1 MPAAMPFRL
10 DGRPRALDPRPPQ
23 AVGAGTQPA
32 GARHRIMVVDD
43 DADVRNTMA
52 RMLRSFGHDV
62 EIAADGLD
70 GLAKL
75 ALNPDLVMLD
85 ADMPGLDGFDVT
97 SRIRNDPTWAD
108 LPIVMITGLNNRVAR
123 LRAIEAGVN
132 DFITKP
138 VDLAEL
144 RLRTT
149 WLLRMKDSTDRLRES
164 ERALEAQVAARTAA
178 LRIAL
183 ERSAAAER
191 ETYRAHLDSIRRLV
205 VAAEYRD
212 HDTAMHI
219 ERIGRYSALIGER
232 LGLPPGRQE
241 VLRHA
246 ASLHDI
252 GKIGVPD
259 AILRKPGPL
268 DEAERRLM
276 QKHTIIGARILEGSL
291 SDVLRVGSEI
301 ALTHH
306 ERWDGAGYPHRLAG
320 RAIPLHGRICAVSD
334 VFDALTTDRPYRA
347 AVPVDTVFAM
357 LEAERGRQFDPDVLD
372 AFLADR
378 DEVVAIRRELMTH
391 QGVVQHAPI
400 AGAA

>member
-1 MPAAMPFRL
+1 MPATLAL
-10 DGRPRALDPRPPQ
+10 RPDHQVSPTFAPGIRPEQ
-23 AVGAGTQPA
+23 AQ
-32 GARHRIMVVDD
+32 HCILVVDD
-43 DADVRNTMA
+43 DPDVRRTMA
-52 RMLRSFGHDV
+52 RMLRSFGHEV
-62 EIAADGLD
+62 ETAADGLD

-75 ALNPDLVMLD
+75 GLGTDLVLLD

-97 SRIRNDPTWAD
+97 ARIRTDPVSAD
-108 LPIVMITGLNNRVAR
+108 LPIVMITGLNGRPAR

-149 WLLRMKDSTDRLRES
+149 WLLRMKASTDRLREN

-183 ERSAAAER
+183 ARSAAAER
-191 ETYRAHLDSIRRLV
+191 ETYRAHLDTIHRLV

-212 HDTAMHI
+212 RDTAMHI
-219 ERIGRYSALIGER
+219 ERIGRYSALIAQR
-232 LGLPPGRQE
+232 LGLAPSRQE
-241 VLRHA
+241 IIRHA
-246 ASLHDI
+246 APLHDI

-268 DEAERRLM
+268 DDAERRLM
-276 QKHTIIGARILEGSL
+276 QTHTVIGARILEGSL

-306 ERWDGAGYPHRLAG
+306 ERWDGTGYPHRLQG
-320 RAIPLHGRICAVSD
+320 PAIPLHGRICAVSD

-347 AVPVDTVFAM
+347 ALPLDAVFAM
-357 LEAERGRQFDPDVLD
+357 LETERGRQFDPEVLD
-372 AFLADR
+372 AFLSDR
-378 DEVVAIRRELMTH
+378 SEVIAVRRELMAH
-391 QGVVQHAPI
+391 QGVTEGTPI

>member
-1 MPAAMPFRL
+1 MPRATLDRL
-10 DGRPRALDPRPPQ
+10 DGRVLQIGSRPPQ
-23 AVGAGTQPA
+23 GADPAVPPGA
-32 GARHRIMVVDD
+32 ARHRILIVDD
-43 DADVRNTMA
+43 NDDVRNTLA

-62 EIAADGLD
+62 ETATDGLD

-75 ALNPDLVMLD
+75 GLHPDLVLLD
-85 ADMPGLDGFDVT
+85 ADMPGMDGYDVT
-97 SRIRNDPTWAD
+97 SRIRNDPVWAD
-108 LPIVMITGLNNRVAR
+108 LPIVMITGLEGRVAR
-123 LRAIEAGVN
+123 LRAIESGVN

-149 WLLRMKDSTDRLRES
+149 WLLRMKASTDRLREN

-191 ETYRAHLDSIRRLV
+191 ETHRAHLDTIHRLV
-205 VAAEYRD
+205 VVTEYRD
-212 HDTAMHI
+212 RDTATHI
-219 ERIGRYSALIGER
+219 ERIGRYSALIAER
-232 LGLPPGRQE
+232 LGFSPARQE

-252 GKIGVPD
+252 GKVAVPD

-276 QKHTIIGARILEGSL
+276 QTHTIVGARILEGSL

-320 RAIPLHGRICAVSD
+320 PAIPLHGRICAVSD
-334 VFDALTTDRPYRA
+334 VFDALTSDRPYRA
-347 AVPVDTVFAM
+347 ALPVDTAFEM

-378 DEVVAIRRELMTH
+378 GEVVAIRRELMAH
-391 QGVVQHAPI
+391 QGVSEHAPI

>member
-1 MPAAMPFRL
+1 
-10 DGRPRALDPRPPQ
+10 
-23 AVGAGTQPA
+23 
-32 GARHRIMVVDD
+32 VDD
-43 DADVRNTMA
+43 NADVRNTMA

-62 EIAADGLD
+62 ETAADGLD

-75 ALNPDLVMLD
+75 GLNPDLVMLD
-85 ADMPGLDGFDVT
+85 ADMPGLDGYDVT
-97 SRIRNDPTWAD
+97 SRIRNDPVWAD
-108 LPIVMITGLNNRVAR
+108 LPIVMITGLNGRAAR

-149 WLLRMKDSTDRLRES
+149 WLLRMKASTDRLRES

-191 ETYRAHLDSIRRLV
+191 ETYRAHLDTIRRLV

-212 HDTAMHI
+212 RDTAMHI
-219 ERIGRYSALIGER
+219 ERIGRYSALIAER

-259 AILRKPGPL
+259 AILHKPGPL

-276 QKHTIIGARILEGSL
+276 ETHTVIGARILEGSL

-306 ERWDGAGYPHRLAG
+306 ERWDGTGYPHRLAG
-320 RAIPLHGRICAVSD
+320 PAIPLHGRICAVSD
-334 VFDALTTDRPYRA
+334 VFDALTSDRPYRA
-347 AVPVDTVFAM
+347 ALSVDTVFEM
-357 LEAERGRQFDPDVLD
+357 LEAERGRQFDPEVLD

-378 DEVVAIRRELMTH
+378 GEVAAIRRELMAH
-391 QGVVQHAPI
+391 QGVAERAPI

>member
-1 MPAAMPFRL
+1 MSAALSLRL
-10 DGRPRALDPRPPQ
+10 DRPTSTPFAPSIRLDEAQQR
-23 AVGAGTQPA
+23 VL
-32 GARHRIMVVDD
+32 VVDD
-43 DADVRNTMA
+43 DPAVRHTMA
-52 RMLRSFGHDV
+52 RMLRSFGHAV
-62 EIAADGLD
+62 ETAADGLE

-75 ALNPDLVMLD
+75 GLGTDLVLLD

-97 SRIRNDPTWAD
+97 DRIRTDPAWAD
-108 LPIVMITGLNNRVAR
+108 LPIVMITGLNGRSAR

-149 WLLRMKDSTDRLRES
+149 WLLRMKASTDRLRQS
-164 ERALEAQVAARTAA
+164 ERTLEAQVAARTTA

-191 ETYRAHLDSIRRLV
+191 ETYRAHLDTIHRLV

-212 HDTAMHI
+212 RDTAMHI
-219 ERIGRYSALIGER
+219 ERIGTYSALIAQR
-232 LGLPPGRQE
+232 LELAPGRQE
-241 VLRHA
+241 VVRHA
-246 ASLHDI
+246 APLHDI

-268 DEAERRLM
+268 DDAERTIM
-276 QKHTIIGARILEGSL
+276 QKHTVIGARILEGSV

-306 ERWDGAGYPHRLAG
+306 ERWDGTGYPHRLRG
-320 RAIPLHGRICAVSD
+320 PAIPLHGRICAVSD
-334 VFDALTTDRPYRA
+334 VFDALTTNRPYRA
-347 AVPVDTVFAM
+347 ALPLDAAFTI

-372 AFLADR
+372 AFLANR
-378 DEVVAIRRELMTH
+378 DEVIAIRRAVMAH
-391 QGVVQHAPI
+391 QGVTDGTPI

>member
-1 MPAAMPFRL
+1 
-10 DGRPRALDPRPPQ
+10 
-23 AVGAGTQPA
+23 
-32 GARHRIMVVDD
+32 
-43 DADVRNTMA
+43 
-52 RMLRSFGHDV
+52 
-62 EIAADGLD
+62 
-70 GLAKL
+70 
-75 ALNPDLVMLD
+75 
-85 ADMPGLDGFDVT
+85 
-97 SRIRNDPTWAD
+97 
-108 LPIVMITGLNNRVAR
+108 
-123 LRAIEAGVN
+123 
-132 DFITKP
+132 
-138 VDLAEL
+138 
-144 RLRTT
+144 
-149 WLLRMKDSTDRLRES
+149 
-164 ERALEAQVAARTAA
+164 
-178 LRIAL
+178 
-183 ERSAAAER
+183 
-191 ETYRAHLDSIRRLV
+191 V

-212 HDTAMHI
+212 HDTAQHI

-276 QKHTIIGARILEGSL
+276 ETHTIIGARILEGSL

-306 ERWDGAGYPHRLAG
+306 ERWDGTGYPHRLAG
-320 RAIPLHGRICAVSD
+320 PAIPLHGRICAVSD

-347 AVPVDTVFAM
+347 AIPADTVFTM
-357 LEAERGRQFDPDVLD
+357 LAAERGRQFDPEVLD

-378 DEVVAIRRELMTH
+378 DEVVAIRRELMTR
-391 QGVVQHAPI
+391 QGVWDHAPI

>member
-1 MPAAMPFRL
+1 MPAVSFN
-10 DGRPRALDPRPPQ
+10 RPDRAAAWSDQRR
-23 AVGAGTQPA
+23 
-32 GARHRIMVVDD
+32 ARILIVDD
-43 DADVRNTMA
+43 NAEVRATMV

-62 EIAADGLD
+62 EVASDGHE
-70 GLAKL
+70 GLAKVEL
-75 ALNPDLVMLD
+75 GADLVMLD

-97 SRIRNDPTWAD
+97 ARIRGDAAWAD
-108 LPIVMITGLNNRVAR
+108 LPIVMITGLNERSSR

-138 VDLAEL
+138 VDVAEL

-149 WLLRMKDSTDRLRES
+149 WLLRMKASTDRLREN
-164 ERALEAQVAARTAA
+164 ERALEAQVASRTTA

-191 ETYRAHLDSIRRLV
+191 ETYRAHLDTIRRLV

-212 HDTAMHI
+212 HDTATHI
-219 ERIGRYSALIGER
+219 ERIGRYSALVAHR
-232 LGLPPGRQE
+232 LGLSPSRQE

-259 AILRKPGPL
+259 AILRKAGPL
-268 DEAERRLM
+268 TEPERRLM
-276 QKHTIIGARILEGSL
+276 EQHTIIGAAILEGSL
-291 SDVLRVGSEI
+291 SDVLRVGAEI

-306 ERWDGAGYPHRLAG
+306 ERWDGRGYPRRIAG
-320 RAIPLHGRICAVSD
+320 AAIPLHGRICAVSD

-347 AVPVDTVFAM
+347 ALPAADVFEM
-357 LEAERGRQFDPDVLD
+357 LEAERGRQFDPEVLD

-378 DEVVAIRRELMTH
+378 REVLAIRQELIIH
-391 QGVVQHAPI
+391 QGVAEGAPC

>member
-1 MPAAMPFRL
+1 MSLVPSVRCPQ
-10 DGRPRALDPRPPQ
+10 GPPQ
-23 AVGAGTQPA
+23 GPDGPPF
-32 GARHRIMVVDD
+32 GARARILIVDD
-43 DADVRNTMA
+43 NAEVRRTMA

-62 EIAADGLD
+62 EVAADGHE
-70 GLAKL
+70 GLAKVEL
-75 ALNPDLVMLD
+75 GADLVLLD

-97 SRIRNDPTWAD
+97 SRIRGNGASAD
-108 LPIVMITGLNNRVAR
+108 LPIVMITGLNERSSR

-138 VDLAEL
+138 VDVAEL

-149 WLLRMKDSTDRLRES
+149 WLLRMKASTDRLREN
-164 ERALEAQVAARTAA
+164 ERVLEAQVAARTTA

-191 ETYRAHLDSIRRLV
+191 ETYRAHLDTIRRLV

-212 HDTAMHI
+212 HDTARHI
-219 ERIGRYSALIGER
+219 ERIGRYSALIAQR
-232 LGLPPGRQE
+232 LGMAPSRQE

-259 AILRKPGPL
+259 AILRKAGPL
-268 DEAERRLM
+268 DDRERRLM
-276 QKHTIIGARILEGSL
+276 QQHTVIGARILEGSL
-291 SDVLRVGSEI
+291 SDVLRAGAEI

-306 ERWDGAGYPHRLAG
+306 ERWDGTGYPHRLAG
-320 RAIPLHGRICAVSD
+320 PAIPLHGRICAVSD

-347 AVPVDTVFAM
+347 ALPLDTVFAM
-357 LEAERGRQFDPDVLD
+357 MADERERQFDPEVLD

-378 DEVVAIRRELMTH
+378 GEVVGIRQDLMTH
-391 QGVVQHAPI
+391 QGVTEGAPF